1 MHSSTNIPA
10 GRNPDYSNS
19 YHGIPPVQNG
29 KGNLPPINNSNKMY
43 ETGTTGTGDASRT
56 RSKREAGS
64 YKTATSMQ
72 GVSHNYESSKVTLNN
87 LTSRSKV

>member
-1 MHSSTNIPA
+1 
-10 GRNPDYSNS
+10 
-19 YHGIPPVQNG
+19 
-29 KGNLPPINNSNKMY
+29 MY

-72 GVSHNYESSKVTLNN
+72 GVSHNYESF
-87 LTSRSKV
+87 

>member
-1 MHSSTNIPA
+1 
-10 GRNPDYSNS
+10 
-19 YHGIPPVQNG
+19 
-29 KGNLPPINNSNKMY
+29 MY

-72 GVSHNYESSKVTLNN
+72 GVSHNYESSKVNN
-87 LTSRSKV
+87 LTSRSKHFTLSNFRFM